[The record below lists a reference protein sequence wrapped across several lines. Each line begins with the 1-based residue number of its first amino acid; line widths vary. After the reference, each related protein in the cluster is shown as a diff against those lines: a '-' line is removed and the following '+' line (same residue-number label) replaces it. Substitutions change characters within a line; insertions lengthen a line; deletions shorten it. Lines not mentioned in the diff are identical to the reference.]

1 MDTRVE
7 LDGVIE
13 GTRTNSLDPYAI
25 MRTMYLQRRAR
36 LVANEESEDTSIYDI
51 DIDVMLID

>member
-1 MDTRVE
+1 
-7 LDGVIE
+7 
-13 GTRTNSLDPYAI
+13 
-25 MRTMYLQRRAR
+25 MYLQRRAR